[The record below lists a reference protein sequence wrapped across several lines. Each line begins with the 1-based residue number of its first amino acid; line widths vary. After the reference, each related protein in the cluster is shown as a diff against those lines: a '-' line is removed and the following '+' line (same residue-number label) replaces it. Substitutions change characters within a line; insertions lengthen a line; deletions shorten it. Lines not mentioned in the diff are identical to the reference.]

1 VYSTAAFI
9 LLSIMVSDL
18 FAIPVGMF
26 IKYRPSMIDNVKTKI
41 PPTVVHSVLMN
52 GLSVKKLYL
61 FQ

>member
-1 VYSTAAFI
+1 
-9 LLSIMVSDL
+9 
-18 FAIPVGMF
+18 
-26 IKYRPSMIDNVKTKI
+26 MIDNVKTKI